1 MNQEHQNQNKDDF
14 IVMSKKHFQE
24 RLQDAADA
32 TKKESLSLVSENT
45 ILKQKLFDM
54 EQELIKLK
62 TPKESFLEQQKE
74 AIEKKKNVE
83 ILFLEEAIEKK
94 KNVEILKYIYI
105 SKTCGDSGGYCKDG
119 SHCMRTCFLDSY
131 GLCKDHN

>member
-1 MNQEHQNQNKDDF
+1 MNQEHENQNKDDF

-24 RLQDAADA
+24 RLQDAADDV
-32 TKKESLSLVSENT
+32 KKESLSLASENT

-62 TPKESFLEQQKE
+62 TSKECVKTYFDSFLVQQKE
-74 AIEKKKNVE
+74 PIEKK
-83 ILFLEEAIEKK
+83 
-94 KNVEILKYIYI
+94 KYIYI

>member
-1 MNQEHQNQNKDDF
+1 MNQAHQNQNKDF

-24 RLQDAADA
+24 RLQDAADDA
-32 TKKESLSLVSENT
+32 KKESLSFQSENT
-45 ILKQKLFDM
+45 ILKKKLFDM
-54 EQELIKLK
+54 EQELINLK
-62 TPKESFLEQQKE
+62 TPKELVSKFPLFDSLLLEQQKE

-83 ILFLEEAIEKK
+83 IL
-94 KNVEILKYIYI
+94 NKYIYI
-105 SKTCGDSGGYCKDG
+105 SKTCGDSGGCCKDG

>member
-1 MNQEHQNQNKDDF
+1 MNQEHENQNKDDF

-24 RLQDAADA
+24 RLQDAADDV
-32 TKKESLSLVSENT
+32 KKESLSLASENT

-74 AIEKKKNVE
+74 S
-83 ILFLEEAIEKK
+83 IEKK